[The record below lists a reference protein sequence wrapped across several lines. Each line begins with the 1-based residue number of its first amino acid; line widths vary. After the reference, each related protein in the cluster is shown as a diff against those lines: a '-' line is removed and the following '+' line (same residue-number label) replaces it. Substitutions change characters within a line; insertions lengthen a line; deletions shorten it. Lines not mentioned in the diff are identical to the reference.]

1 LAKKKIRNIK
11 SNNEGEIK
19 SSITNLLLNIIIF
32 LLAGLII
39 YMGFSLFMK
48 FRTDK
53 EIIQKVVNDPL
64 PAEIIQ
70 VEVLN
75 GCGVPGT
82 GDRFKDF
89 LRSKGCDVVNVE
101 NYINFNVEKTLVI
114 DRIGNISNAKKI
126 ASLLGSNVS
135 SVFPQLNDDYFVDVT
150 VIIGKDYRELNPAKN
165 Y

>member
-1 LAKKKIRNIK
+1 
-11 SNNEGEIK
+11 
-19 SSITNLLLNIIIF
+19 
-32 LLAGLII
+32 
-39 YMGFSLFMK
+39 MK
-48 FRTDK
+48 FRSGK
-53 EIIQKVVNDPL
+53 KVVQEFVQDPP

-101 NYINFNVEKTLVI
+101 NYINFNVEKTLII

-126 ASLLGSNVS
+126 ASILGAKVS

-150 VIIGKDYRELNPAKN
+150 VIVGKDYRELNPAKN

>member
-1 LAKKKIRNIK
+1 
-11 SNNEGEIK
+11 
-19 SSITNLLLNIIIF
+19 
-32 LLAGLII
+32 
-39 YMGFSLFMK
+39 MK
-48 FRTDK
+48 FRSEK
-53 EIIQKVVNDPL
+53 EIIQEVVNDPP

-126 ASLLGSNVS
+126 ASLLGSKVS

>member
-1 LAKKKIRNIK
+1 
-11 SNNEGEIK
+11 
-19 SSITNLLLNIIIF
+19 
-32 LLAGLII
+32 
-39 YMGFSLFMK
+39 MK
-48 FRTDK
+48 FRSEKTITE
-53 EIIQKVVNDPL
+53 EIVKDP
-64 PAEIIQ
+64 PVSEIIQ

-101 NYINFNVEKTLVI
+101 NYINFNVEKTLII
-114 DRIGNISNAKKI
+114 DRIGNIANAKKVAAI
-126 ASLLGSNVS
+126 LGAKTS

-150 VIIGKDYRELNPAKN
+150 VVIGRDYRELNPAKN